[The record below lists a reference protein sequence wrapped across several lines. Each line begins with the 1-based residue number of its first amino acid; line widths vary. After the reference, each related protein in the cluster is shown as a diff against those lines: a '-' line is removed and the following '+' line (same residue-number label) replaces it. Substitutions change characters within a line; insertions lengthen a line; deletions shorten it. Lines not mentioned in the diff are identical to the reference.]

1 MMQYTRL
8 KIEAVL
14 AQLCSAQA
22 DIERALYARELM
34 DSMGAPSD
42 AQVLANEALGF
53 LQTVFDKIE
62 EAKAQLTI
70 SGK

>member
-22 DIERALYARELM
+22 DIERALYAR
-34 DSMGAPSD
+34 D
-42 AQVLANEALGF
+42 
-53 LQTVFDKIE
+53 
-62 EAKAQLTI
+62 
-70 SGK
+70 